1 MVRIMEELQYK
12 AVFSFELLLSS
23 CKIGKEGIVQEIMA
37 ALSRQEEIG
46 MYPIKWNRK
55 TCTNGDIVLK
65 YEGAPFTNLT
75 YKNEFVIGDN
85 TIAFTYEE
93 KTNQQVMLPNI
104 YSYVFMLLTA
114 IKVAEKVNGDFDKNS
129 VKCSVKIDNNTDCYF
144 HEKYSPL
151 AVEFSRMLKYS
162 LKKEPGFVIELE
174 NKEDVYLLTNR
185 IYQHY
190 KSEHSLEKPYVTVV
204 KDRFDLMYD
213 EL

>member
-1 MVRIMEELQYK
+1 MDELHYK

-23 CKIGKEGIVQEIMA
+23 CKIGKEGIDQEIIA
-37 ALSRQEEIG
+37 ALKRQEEKG
-46 MYPIKWNRK
+46 MYPIKWNRG
-55 TCTNGDIVLK
+55 TCANGDVVLK
-65 YEGAPFTNLT
+65 NESAPFTNLT

-93 KTNQQVMLPNI
+93 RTNQQVMLPNI

-114 IKVAEKVNGDFDKNS
+114 IKVAEKVNGGLDKNS

-151 AVEFSRMLKYS
+151 IVEFSKMLKYGLNKNS
-162 LKKEPGFVIELE
+162 GFVVELE
-174 NKEDVYLLTNR
+174 NKEDVYLLINR

-190 KSEHSLEKPYVTVV
+190 RSEHSLVKPYVTVV
-204 KDRFDLMYD
+204 KDSFDLMYD
-213 EL
+213 GL

>member
-1 MVRIMEELQYK
+1 MEELQYK

-23 CKIGKEGIVQEIMA
+23 CKIGKEGIDQEIMT
-37 ALSRQEEIG
+37 ALKRQEKKG
-46 MYPIKWNRK
+46 MYPIIWNRG
-55 TCTNGDIVLK
+55 TCADGDIVLK

-104 YSYVFMLLTA
+104 YSYIYMLLTA
-114 IKVAEKVNGDFDKNS
+114 IKVAEKVNGDFGKNS

-151 AVEFSRMLKYS
+151 AVDFSRMLKYS
-162 LKKEPGFVIELE
+162 LKEDPGFVIELA
-174 NKEDVYLLTNR
+174 NKEDVYLLINR
-185 IYQHY
+185 IYRHY
-190 KSEHSLEKPYVTVV
+190 KSGQSVEKPYVTVV
-204 KDRFDLMYD
+204 KDSFDLMYD
-213 EL
+213 GL